1 MSVLIDKSYNFGFG
15 LVHSIENPSVVFF
28 KKNHAGF
35 VYNVNSSV
43 HFIVHTAKPISYIIY
58 LIFN

>member
-28 KKNHAGF
+28 SRKITPAL
-35 VYNVNSSV
+35 
-43 HFIVHTAKPISYIIY
+43 FIMLIVASILLYIQQSQSHI
-58 LIFN
+58 